1 MSVVRSP
8 ERDSSLGP
16 DLSFLNGAVITQ
28 VFLHEHAA
36 GLVFESDHGVYEWYV
51 EEPLLLR
58 SGGSTSHLNPK
69 VPISMAPLLSL
80 LRRTVDATA
89 LENDGTLRLRVQ
101 RGIELECPPHP
112 THEVWQ
118 LTGPR
123 GFLLVCMP
131 GNGPALW
138 IER

>member
-80 LRRTVDATA
+80 LRRTVERDRAGVPA
-89 LENDGTLRLRVQ
+89 ASHARGLAAHRPPGVSPRLHARQ
-101 RGIELECPPHP
+101 R
-112 THEVWQ
+112 
-118 LTGPR
+118 PR
-123 GFLLVCMP
+123 PVDRKVRP
-131 GNGPALW
+131 SDP
-138 IER
+138 